1 MFTPLLA
8 ADFQQ
13 MADKFGLHTD
23 AFIAHFLAF
32 ALVVGVIVYFGIKPV
47 SKQLEERRRRI
58 EEGEAMHA
66 QSQKE
71 LAEVKATGEQIM
83 ADAREAGKKELEHA
97 RHTASR
103 IQADL
108 TGKATEEARTI
119 IENARKQAA
128 LDAQKE
134 KDALKGE
141 FARLVAEA
149 TAQVT
154 GKVLTEEDHRVINAE
169 AIRNL

>member
-32 ALVVGVIVYFGIKPV
+32 AVVVGVIVYFGIKPV
-47 SKQLEERRRRI
+47 MKQLEERRRRI

-66 QSQKE
+66 RSQQE
-71 LAEVKATGEQIM
+71 LAEVKASSGQIIEE
-83 ADAREAGKKELEHA
+83 AREAGRKEIDHA
-97 RHTASR
+97 RQTAAR
-103 IQADL
+103 LQADL
-108 TGKATEEARTI
+108 ADKAAGEARTI
-119 IENARKQAA
+119 IDNARKQAV
-128 LDAQKE
+128 LDTQKE

-141 FARLVAEA
+141 FARLIAEA